1 MFFGDLPMSKTK
13 RATTI
18 LICLIICTVIMS
30 AVLKGEVEDTPVFYS
45 PSVNLT
51 VSDADTLLPIDG
63 CDVVLIG
70 EDISLKTDNSGS
82 ASLPEK
88 RLCIIAHKDGYAPY
102 ILLWHDFSK
111 ECASIFLSKGDK
123 VRFNSKLDDDYAR
136 DLIKNYLPS

>member
-1 MFFGDLPMSKTK
+1 MFFGDLPMSKAK

-30 AVLKGEVEDTPVFYS
+30 AVLKGDIEDTPVFYPS
-45 PSVNLT
+45 SVNLT

-63 CDVVLIG
+63 CEVVLIG
-70 EDISLKTDNSGS
+70 EDVSLTTDS
-82 ASLPEK
+82 AGGTSLPEK